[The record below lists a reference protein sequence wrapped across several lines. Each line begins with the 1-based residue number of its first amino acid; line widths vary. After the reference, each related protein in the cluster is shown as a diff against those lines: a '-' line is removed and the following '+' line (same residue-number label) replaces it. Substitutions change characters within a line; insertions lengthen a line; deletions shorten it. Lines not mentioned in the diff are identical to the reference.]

1 MYPETFEV
9 HDKYS
14 PITNYPSDPVPIY
27 DVTQVSIN
35 PAPEILS
42 RFDKLDPIYH
52 CFLHVFIFTYC
63 QLSSQGLFNLIQ
75 LLCEFQGVYSQHQ
88 YDFGVV
94 DIPFTSHLKQMPNWK
109 KRITKV
115 PIVYRDQMKQILD
128 DLEKN
133 GIIERVGLN
142 AARNNELGSEFL
154 YPFIILLK
162 GDISIPRIDGKIF
175 STTDLST
182 LYHEVALTPE
192 TQKPVH
198 FAVRKEQYK

>member
-1 MYPETFEV
+1 MTV
-9 HDKYS
+9 S
-14 PITNYPSDPVPIY
+14 LLPIL

-35 PAPEILS
+35 PPPEILS

-52 CFLHVFIFTYC
+52 CLLHIFIFTYC
-63 QLSSQGLFNLIQ
+63 QLSSQGLFNLMQ
-75 LLCEFQGVYSQHQ
+75 LLCEFQDVYSHYQ

-94 DIPFTSHLKQMPNWK
+94 DILFHITLEADAELKE

-115 PIVYRDQMKQILD
+115 PILYRDQMKQILD
-128 DLEKN
+128 DLEQN

-162 GDISIPRIDGKIF
+162 GDISIPRINGKIF

-192 TQKPVH
+192 TQKPVR
-198 FAVRKEQYK
+198 FAVGKEQYK